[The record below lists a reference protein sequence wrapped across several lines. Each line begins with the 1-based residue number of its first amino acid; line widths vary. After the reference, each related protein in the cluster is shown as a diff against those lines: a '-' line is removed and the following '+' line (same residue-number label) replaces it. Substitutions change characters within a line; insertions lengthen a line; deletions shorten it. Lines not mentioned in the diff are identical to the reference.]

1 MKLRL
6 HAGSLRL
13 RLSQSEVARLGEVGR
28 VEDSVEFSPGS
39 ELLYAIETGVI
50 ESVNAMFDNRSIR
63 VIVPTPIAKEWI
75 ESDQTGIEAS
85 TSTLRLLIEK
95 DFQCLHREPEPG
107 EDSFPNPLANES

>member
-13 RLSQSEVARLGEVGR
+13 RLSQAEVASLQETGK
-28 VEDSVEFSPGS
+28 VEDAIVFAPGQ
-39 ELLYAIETGVI
+39 ELRYAIEAADAPAVTATLDRA
-50 ESVNAMFDNRSIR
+50 NIR
-63 VIVPTPIAKEWI
+63 VILPMLVAKEWT

-85 TSTLRLLIEK
+85 SGTLRLLIEK

-107 EDSFPNPLANES
+107 EDPFPNPLANQS